1 MASLVPPRAAIH
13 PTERL
18 HHGDRVVDDYEWL
31 RNKESDEVL
40 SHLSAENAYTEQE
53 NAHLDG
59 LRQRIFGEIKD
70 RTLETDLSV
79 PVREGNWWY
88 YGRSVEGKEYGIHCR
103 APISDAD
110 DWTPPVLT

>member
-31 RNKESDEVL
+31 RDKESDEVL
-40 SHLSAENAYTEQE
+40 THLTAENAYTEQE

-59 LRQRIFGEIKD
+59 LRQQIFGEIKD
-70 RTLETDLSV
+70 RTGATIRCLPLHAPAED
-79 PVREGNWWY
+79 
-88 YGRSVEGKEYGIHCR
+88 GRCVVDGRPSASRVLFAR
-103 APISDAD
+103 AY
-110 DWTPPVLT
+110 